1 MFSREEGEMYGLI
14 QGELHVEYNTALGIM
29 SRWGLVGVMYV
40 SVLLVYLWEVG
51 DIGVTS
57 GERGFCVE

>member
-1 MFSREEGEMYGLI
+1 MYGLI
-14 QGELHVEYNTALGIM
+14 QGGLHVEYNTALGIM

-40 SVLLVYLWEVG
+40 SVLLVYLLGVG

-57 GERGFCVE
+57 G